1 MNTSNYNQYNDTELI
16 ALYKK
21 TDNNAVIGHLFEKYT
36 HLVFGVCMKYLK
48 DEDDAK
54 DAVMQIFEKLLI
66 DLKKHEITQFKG
78 WLHTVAKNHCLMQL
92 RSDKSLSEKQQELKK
107 DFKSFVESGYEL
119 HLNSEPD
126 KEKQLTQL
134 EQAINSLKEE
144 QKICIDL
151 FYLKEKSY
159 QEIAVLTG
167 YSLNTVKSNIQNG
180 KRNIKIH
187 MTGQA

>member
-107 DFKSFVESGYEL
+107 DFKSVVESGYEL

-126 KEKQLTQL
+126 KEKQLNQL

>member
-1 MNTSNYNQYNDTELI
+1 M
-16 ALYKK
+16 
-21 TDNNAVIGHLFEKYT
+21 DNNAVIGHLFEKYT

-126 KEKQLTQL
+126 KEKQLNQL